1 MHAQVAVNKTGWPDR
16 TVSKRHPRLAKIHT
30 EPHRGKEVA
39 ALFGLTKSTA
49 PGKRILFHVLQ
60 RKHRFV

>member
-1 MHAQVAVNKTGWPDR
+1 MQAQVAVNKTGWPDR
-16 TVSKRHPRLAKIHT
+16 TVSKRHPRLAKIHRNHT
-30 EPHRGKEVA
+30 VEEVA

-49 PGKRILFHVLQ
+49 PGKRIIFHVLQ